1 MKYHIELHLWVVIF
15 ATFLKIAEVL
25 VTLMKYALYATEAHI
40 HDSAFNIIS
49 FNLLLTE
56 QISHISF
63 ITFITT
69 PQMSNY
75 ILICIDDMK
84 NVDCSLCP
92 LHSVM
97 ERSEV
102 PCLASQCQY
111 L

>member
-40 HDSAFNIIS
+40 QDSAFNIIS